1 MLRSGQ
7 PPPAFRAP
15 PPTPAAL
22 PIALTRPERTVLT
35 ATNAAT
41 QNSVRQDAA
50 STRLGVRLCI
60 FSMDVYFNSF
70 SLDMGCVRIHGF
82 NLLSFES
89 GRGRKS
95 ERACT
100 RYLSYLIILYF
111 MKIIHLLFPF
121 YKSVFDTVPVE

>member
-50 STRLGVRLCI
+50 CGKTRLGVRLCI

-70 SLDMGCVRIHGF
+70 RL
-82 NLLSFES
+82 
-89 GRGRKS
+89 
-95 ERACT
+95 
-100 RYLSYLIILYF
+100 
-111 MKIIHLLFPF
+111 
-121 YKSVFDTVPVE
+121 

>member
-22 PIALTRPERTVLT
+22 PIALTRPVRTVLT

-50 STRLGVRLCI
+50 STRLGVRLCV

-70 SLDMGCVRIHGF
+70 SLDI
-82 NLLSFES
+82 
-89 GRGRKS
+89 K
-95 ERACT
+95 CT
-100 RYLSYLIILYF
+100 NTRL
-111 MKIIHLLFPF
+111 
-121 YKSVFDTVPVE
+121 